1 MSASNLKLL
10 EKLLDYSSLKQKVIS
25 KNIAN
30 VTTVNYKR
38 EEVKFDE
45 LFSDEVSKNLKT
57 TDSRHI
63 PNPNSSSS
71 VSEYNVVKDD
81 STENISGFNNVDIN
95 KEMADLAENSIMFKF
110 GSKKVNGYF
119 QNIRNVI
126 NGGGGR

>member
-1 MSASNLKLL
+1 MSGNNLKLL

-30 VTTVNYKR
+30 VTTINYKR
-38 EEVKFDE
+38 EEVKFDK
-45 LFSDEVSKNLKT
+45 LFSDEVSRNLKT
-57 TDSRHI
+57 SDSRHI
-63 PNPNSSSS
+63 PNQNSNTNI
-71 VSEYNVVKDD
+71 SEFNVAKDE

-110 GSKKVNGYF
+110 GSRKINGYF